1 MYDQRFGCKQVLKI
15 MATTGNPS
23 FVSDGS
29 ISSSLSLPQ
38 DSPACAAAL
47 FIGHTLYT
55 MGWLFKDIHFPDPNF
70 RQEAPLQVPA
80 MGFIFCSAYYL
91 PMFCLTSGKCFG
103 MVSWGCDVTLMAIG
117 FASYT
122 IGMLFHFGSDCQKY
136 FTLKYKTPRSLI
148 TDGFFSYTRNP
159 NYFGE
164 VLIYTGYAVWSR
176 SFMVFGVFLAM
187 WAMLFIPNMNKKDRS
202 MSRYPEFKSW
212 KENTGFFF
220 PRISAV
226 IRDFALLTMN
236 NPNTHKK
243 E

>member
-1 MYDQRFGCKQVLKI
+1 MAYVIRQGINLHKWLEAPIYLLTILAFGW
-15 MATTGNPS
+15 
-23 FVSDGS
+23 
-29 ISSSLSLPQ
+29 PQ

-122 IGMLFHFGSDCQKY
+122 VGMLFHFGSDCQKY

-148 TDGFFSYTRNP
+148 TDGFFSYSEPKLFWRGTNLHWIRSLVKEL
-159 NYFGE
+159 YGF
-164 VLIYTGYAVWSR
+164 R
-176 SFMVFGVFLAM
+176 SFSCHVGHALHPKHEQERPVNVQISGIQILEREHRVPF
-187 WAMLFIPNMNKKDRS
+187 PKDVCR
-202 MSRYPEFKSW
+202 
-212 KENTGFFF
+212 N
-220 PRISAV
+220 
-226 IRDFALLTMN
+226 
-236 NPNTHKK
+236 
-243 E
+243 